1 MQKLIIRG
9 DPGVRK
15 GGIIEYDGE
24 EYVCFGIARQGE
36 WHGPDEV
43 MLWCTIGTEDERET
57 YQRRE
62 YVPMHLETE
71 SVDAEDL
78 EVVKARADPA
88 GA

>member
-15 GGIIEYDGE
+15 GGVIEYDGE
-24 EYVCFGIARQGE
+24 EYVCFGISRQGE
-36 WHGPDEV
+36 WHGPDRV
-43 MLWCTIGTEDERET
+43 MLWCTIGKESERED
-57 YQRRE
+57 YQRRN

-78 EVVKARADPA
+78 EVVRERAPKQY
-88 GA
+88 